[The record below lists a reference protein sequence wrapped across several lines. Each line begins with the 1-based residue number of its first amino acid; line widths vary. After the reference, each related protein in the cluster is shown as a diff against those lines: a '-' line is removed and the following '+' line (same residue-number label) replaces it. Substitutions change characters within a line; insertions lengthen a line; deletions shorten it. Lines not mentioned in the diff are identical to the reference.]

1 MRGLVARGVFS
12 SAAVDAVVS
21 DETLVLAT
29 LLLRSSETFTLFVLT
44 FALFDV
50 TSTVTSASTPS
61 FSFLERLRLLGVTPR
76 VVLAVLLLDRFR
88 VLGVAPL
95 TVRLR
100 LLGVAPLTV
109 VLAVLFSLF
118 GVAVEFSCDEF
129 TEIRH
134 KYASGPSTTT
144 FTLRMSHPNDGST
157 NTLGT
162 HENCY

>member
-1 MRGLVARGVFS
+1 MFS

-44 FALFDV
+44 LALFDV
-50 TSTVTSASTPS
+50 ASTVTSASTPS
-61 FSFLERLRLLGVTPR
+61 SSLLERLRLLGVTPR
-76 VVLAVLLLDRFR
+76 VVLAALLLDRFR

-100 LLGVAPLTV
+100 LFGVTPLTV
-109 VLAVLFSLF
+109 VLAVLFSLI

-129 TEIRH
+129 TEIRQ
-134 KYASGPSTTT
+134 KYASDTTT
-144 FTLRMSHPNDGST
+144 SIYKPRVSSQ
-157 NTLGT
+157 
-162 HENCY
+162 